1 MTTSGFGFNPS
12 NPQSCK
18 RLIVRELIRLGFTDK
33 EILAKVSAQI
43 QRGRPDDASSAA
55 TVYVNV
61 GSKSVSRPI
70 VGGLKDLARGQ
81 GFAVTDFTD

>member
-1 MTTSGFGFNPS
+1 MIVSKFNPS

-18 RLIVRELIRLGFTDK
+18 RLIVRELIRLGFCDK
-33 EILAKVSAQI
+33 DILTKVSVQI
-43 QRGRPDDASSAA
+43 RRERFGDATTPA
-55 TVYVNV
+55 TVYVNI
-61 GSKSVSRPI
+61 GSKAVSRPI